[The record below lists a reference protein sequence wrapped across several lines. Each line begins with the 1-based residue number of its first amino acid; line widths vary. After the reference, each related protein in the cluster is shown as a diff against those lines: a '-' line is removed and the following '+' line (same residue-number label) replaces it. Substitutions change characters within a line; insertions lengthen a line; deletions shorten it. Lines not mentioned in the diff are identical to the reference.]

1 MLGRSS
7 YSQSAYGQMRD
18 RIKAREEAEK
28 KKVKNRIPYRYLLF
42 TYGE

>member
-1 MLGRSS
+1 MRGKSS

-28 KKVKNRIPYRYLLF
+28 KKIKNRIPYRYLLCM
-42 TYGE
+42 YGE